1 MKTREI
7 GTLEV
12 SEMGAGCMS
21 ISANYGPPADINQ
34 GFAVIRFA
42 RLTHCNSVAPCLA
55 MALAT
60 ACKCNPPSGK
70 PPQRALQRVCAEAA
84 AVCAEFEA
92 VVADCSALAELSS
105 TLCNSAFSSPRSK
118 SS

>member
-12 SEMGAGCMS
+12 LEMGAGCMS

-34 GFAVIRFA
+34 GFGVIRFA

-70 PPQRALQRVCAEAA
+70 PPQRALQRSVPKLQRS
-84 AVCAEFEA
+84 VP
-92 VVADCSALAELSS
+92 
-105 TLCNSAFSSPRSK
+105 NSRLWWPIARL
-118 SS
+118 